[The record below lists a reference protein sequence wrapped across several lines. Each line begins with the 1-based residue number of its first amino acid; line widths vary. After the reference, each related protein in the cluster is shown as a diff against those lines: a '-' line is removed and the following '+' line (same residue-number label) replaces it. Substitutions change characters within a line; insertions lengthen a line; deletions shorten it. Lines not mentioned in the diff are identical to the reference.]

1 MDSSTEPITAWVRQS
16 AAAPREPQPLV
27 QRPLRLRRKLAIAV
41 RDGVAEAAAVLYP
54 ETPQAREHL
63 AALLLESDS
72 ETWPLVD
79 GTDPIDLVAA
89 VREWLTVADPDIAP
103 GFGPVRGFGSDSG
116 SGFDTDTDPGADLD
130 ADAGPADR
138 SPAIHHA
145 DHPLLIPLCVG
156 TIESIRRQAVR
167 GGDDAI
173 LALWLD
179 FEEASGIDTSR
190 LPMVSLYPDDEDE
203 PPPADPALGE
213 LQGAYSRRRLPS
225 LVPWVVALA
234 CIGIAVDLAKLTEAQ
249 PGWISGVLLLAVVAF
264 FIGRAWTSGDDEPRS
279 SDVELLEVY
288 EHGLV
293 VNTATGKEF
302 TVRSVRL
309 WAPGEGPIDHRTRGL
324 KLVWSSGEDAE
335 PVFTDLDE
343 FASSRSLKRALV
355 QGDFVRAE
363 PPAMEN

>member
-1 MDSSTEPITAWVRQS
+1 MDSSTEPIAAWVRQS
-16 AAAPREPQPLV
+16 AAEPREPRPLV
-27 QRPLRLRRKLAIAV
+27 RRPLRLRRKLTIAV

-54 ETPQAREHL
+54 DTPQAREHL

-103 GFGPVRGFGSDSG
+103 GFGASSG
-116 SGFDTDTDPGADLD
+116 SGFGGDDP
-130 ADAGPADR
+130 DAGPADH
-138 SPAIHHA
+138 SSAIHHA

-179 FEEASGIDTSR
+179 FEEASGIDASR
-190 LPMVSLYPDDEDE
+190 LPMVPFYADDEA
-203 PPPADPALGE
+203 PPADPALGE

-225 LVPWVVALA
+225 PVPWVVALA
-234 CIGIAVDLAKLTEAQ
+234 CIGIAVDLTKLTGAR

-264 FIGRAWTSGDDEPRS
+264 FIGRAWTSGDEEPRS

-293 VNTATGKEF
+293 VNTASGKEI

-309 WAPGEGPIDHRTRGL
+309 WAPGGGPIDHRTREL
-324 KLVWSSGEDAE
+324 KLVWSPGEDAE

-343 FASSRSLKRALV
+343 FTSPRSLRRALV
-355 QGDFVRAE
+355 NGGFVRAE
-363 PPAMEN
+363 PPAMGR